1 MTIEMEGITI
11 DATIKQVKTLRLYVT
26 RSGEA
31 KLTIPSTMSSQEVY
45 EFVHKNIEWLKKKLH
60 VALSICKRKKRC

>member
-45 EFVHKNIEWLKKKLH
+45 EFVHKNIEWLKKNI
-60 VALSICKRKKRC
+60 ARSI